1 MGGWQRGGLGLMLVE
16 GHPISR
22 HAIMLLLLLL
32 VRLMVGEDLLLRW
45 WMSGL
50 R

>member
-22 HAIMLLLLLL
+22 HAIMLLLLL